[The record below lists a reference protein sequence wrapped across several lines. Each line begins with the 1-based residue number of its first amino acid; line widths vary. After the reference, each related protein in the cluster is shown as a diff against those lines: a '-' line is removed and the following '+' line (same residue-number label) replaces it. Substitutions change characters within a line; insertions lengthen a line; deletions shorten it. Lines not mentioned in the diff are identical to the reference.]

1 MYFYS
6 THHPYDI
13 YYAIGTVQSLRGLC
27 RDVCVAVFDCDN
39 LANTAAS
46 RYLSPSLLQEVKE
59 RYDSVQADPPCC
71 HHDEVFITSK
81 QLMDKPDNLI
91 RNEGQHYSYT

>member
-1 MYFYS
+1 M
-6 THHPYDI
+6 
-13 YYAIGTVQSLRGLC
+13 
-27 RDVCVAVFDCDN
+27 CVAVLDCTN

-59 RYDSVQADPPCC
+59 RYDNYVKADPPCC

-81 QLMDKPDNLI
+81 QLRDKPDNLI